1 MTSRSQI
8 LRQPLDD
15 HVRHLPG
22 GVQDEGVSEASLAQP
37 QVSVRE
43 VLLHVLVELQ
53 GAPVVR
59 GAVVKHQLC
68 VDTGP

>member
-1 MTSRSQI
+1 MTSCSQI
-8 LRQPLDD
+8 PRQPLDD
-15 HVRHLPG
+15 HVRHLAG
-22 GVQDEGVSEASLAQP
+22 GVQHEGVSEASLTQP

-59 GAVVKHQLC
+59 GAVVKYQLC
-68 VDTGP
+68 ADTRP